1 MTTLLLATDFSVIKP
16 DPGLLFWTLL
26 IFILV
31 WGILGRAAFGPIQKA
46 LKKRENHIQDSLEE
60 AKRAREE
67 MAKLNDDSQR
77 LLAEAREERAR
88 MLQDAER
95 ERSRIVA
102 EARDEAKAE
111 ARKVAANAKR
121 DIENMRQAAI
131 VDLKNQA
138 GKLSVDVAEKILRK
152 ELSNDP
158 AQEQFA
164 QQLVNDFKLN

>member
-1 MTTLLLATDFSVIKP
+1 MTTLFLADFSVIRP

-31 WGILGRAAFGPIQKA
+31 WGILGRAAFGPIQRA
-46 LKKRENHIQDSLEE
+46 LKKRENNIQDSLEE

-67 MAKLNDDSQR
+67 MSKLNDDSQR

-95 ERSRIVA
+95 ERARIVA

-152 ELSNDP
+152 ELSSGP
-158 AQEQFA
+158 AQAQFA
-164 QQLVNDFKLN
+164 QQLVDEFKLN